1 MDRVLVLAMTL
12 VAAVA
17 ACAPGGAEPST
28 SAAAPAE
35 TPGVAPAEVAGSWQ
49 LIQIGEAAVD
59 AIAIPT
65 LEVTDTG
72 AASGSAGC
80 NQFSGS
86 VVVSADEIR
95 FGPLATTKMAC
106 GKPIDALEAR
116 YLAALSAARTW
127 TINGEGNLVI
137 EGGDRLVLQPAAR

>member
-49 LIQIGEAAVD
+49 LIQIGEAAID

-80 NQFSGS
+80 NRFSGS
-86 VVVSADEIR
+86 VIVSPDEIR
-95 FGPLATTKMAC
+95 LGPLATTKMAC
-106 GKPIDALEAR
+106 EEPINALEAR

-127 TINGEGNLVI
+127 TIDGEGNLGI
-137 EGGDRLVLQPAAR
+137 EGGERLVYQPHP